1 MKKGLAKRILVSLLT
16 VVMISASVL
25 PMLVSTAN
33 VARANENVTNVLT
46 EGVEI
51 DTPNVVKDE
60 MYSDY
65 VKVTFIVNDTET
77 IVKYVKTGDTV
88 TVRSTNS
95 SVGVLVGDA
104 PNGSAVTEDTT
115 IYVKTYNYKDVLNIK
130 KELVNEY
137 GEPDADGYYTLKF
150 TAGAKNMPSIQQQEM
165 IWFLLLMHHLVWL
178 VQLKVQELLMV
189 MNIWQIHMLIQD
201 LKLCIMLL
209 IHF

>member
-150 TAGAKNMPSIQQQEM
+150 TAGAK
-165 IWFLLLMHHLVWL
+165 
-178 VQLKVQELLMV
+178 VQELLMV

>member
-150 TAGAKNMPSIQQQEM
+150 TAGAKNMPSIHAQAKKVV
-165 IWFLLLMHHLVWL
+165 LVIDCSL
-178 VQLKVQELLMV
+178 SMACATDYVRGD
-189 MNIWQIHMLIQD
+189 NR
-201 LKLCIMLL
+201 
-209 IHF
+209 

>member
-137 GEPDADGYYTLKF
+137 GEPDADGDTF
-150 TAGAKNMPSIQQQEM
+150 GPHRGGGQPHRQHSPQEM